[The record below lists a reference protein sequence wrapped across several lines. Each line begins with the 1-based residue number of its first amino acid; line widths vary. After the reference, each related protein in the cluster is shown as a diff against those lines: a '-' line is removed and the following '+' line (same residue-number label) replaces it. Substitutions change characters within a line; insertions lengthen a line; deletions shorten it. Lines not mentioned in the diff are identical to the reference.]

1 MNDKHILTWQDEL
14 ALLRELVKTKHEAL
28 RKVPSA
34 FIWEGSHWNEVL
46 DRINA
51 ILNAHVPVVANW
63 TLEECRQRNL
73 VTGEATL
80 TGTAIGQCYQ
90 DRHALI
96 LHADKQAAVINIVH
110 RTLTELAHLGHE
122 GMIYKSTAD
131 ELKRLRQLTSPG

>member
-1 MNDKHILTWQDEL
+1 MSNKHTLTWQDEL
-14 ALLRELVKTKHEAL
+14 NLLRELVLTKRATL
-28 RKVPSA
+28 KKNA
-34 FIWEGSHWNEVL
+34 TANIWEGPHWDEVL
-46 DRINA
+46 ERINK
-51 ILNAHVPVVANW
+51 ILNAHVPAVANW

-96 LHADKQAAVINIVH
+96 LHADKQAAVINIVY
-110 RTLTELAHLGHE
+110 RTLTDIAHLGHE